1 MDLVFQDA
9 SCFDIIHFHCDYL
22 HFPLLRRNPCP
33 SVTTLHGRLHVPDLQ
48 ALFAEFA
55 EVPLVSISHD
65 QQRPIPWASWQAT
78 VYHGLPRNLH
88 TFHGGQGD
96 YLAFLGRISPE
107 KRLDRA
113 IAFAC
118 QAGKRLKVLGL
129 EINGPQAQIYF
140 IRPHLPVSL
149 GELRMHHLA
158 VAVATVDLLLVRHEQ
173 DVGDGDV
180 QILVVK

>member
-1 MDLVFQDA
+1 MDLVFQDT

-22 HFPLLRRNPCP
+22 HFPLLRRNPCL

-48 ALFAEFA
+48 PLFAEFA
-55 EVPLVSISHD
+55 KMPLVSISHE
-65 QQRPIPWASWQAT
+65 QRRPIPWASWQG
-78 VYHGLPRNLH
+78 HGLPRAAPQSTH
-88 TFHGGQGD
+88 FPRTAGD
-96 YLAFLGRISPE
+96 YLAFLGRLSPE

-113 IAFAC
+113 IAIAR

-129 EINGPQAQIYF
+129 EINGPEAQIYF

-149 GELRMHHLA
+149 GELRMHNLA

-180 QILVVK
+180 QILVLK